1 MKRNLKKLMA
11 AGMTALLVLSTAPA
25 AVKEAGKRHRQTLP
39 RQISKYLRASAR
51 CLLITAKNRW
61 LSR

>member
-11 AGMTALLVLSTAPA
+11 AGMTALLVLSTA

>member
-11 AGMTALLVLSTAPA
+11 AGMTALLVLSTAA
-25 AVKEAGKRHRQTLP
+25 CGRQTLP
-39 RQISKYLRASAR
+39 RQISKYLRASVR